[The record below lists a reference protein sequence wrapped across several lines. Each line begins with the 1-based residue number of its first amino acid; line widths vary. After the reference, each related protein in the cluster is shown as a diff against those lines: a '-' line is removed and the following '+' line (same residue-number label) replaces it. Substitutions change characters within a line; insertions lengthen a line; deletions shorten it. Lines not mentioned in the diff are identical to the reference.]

1 MGWIPDE
8 RCARTRF
15 NLPTSPEQPLK
26 CKTIGSGLLYCKRQL
41 FGPGNVNLFIKMN
54 LNDETISNNE
64 QLLTELYYQLGSLFD
79 QIKMINLFD

>member
-1 MGWIPDE
+1 
-8 RCARTRF
+8 
-15 NLPTSPEQPLK
+15 
-26 CKTIGSGLLYCKRQL
+26 
-41 FGPGNVNLFIKMN
+41 MN